1 MNTDQI
7 RLDILSAIKNNT
19 HIVID
24 KETISILEKQ
34 KDPDSKY
41 LIGMIYEFGFG
52 VEKNIKISD
61 ASYWEATKQGHSAA
75 QLIMDNKHF
84 EKEILGAKKT
94 VTFSN
99 DEEIPR
105 YNMMSVKKQKMTL

>member
-7 RLDILSAIKNNT
+7 RSDILDAIKNNT

-34 KDPDSKY
+34 KDPDSQY

-52 VEKNIKISD
+52 VEKDLKISV

-75 QLIMDNKHF
+75 QSIMDNKRI
-84 EKEILGAKKT
+84 EKKILGGKKT
-94 VTFSN
+94 VTFSS

-105 YNMMSVKKQKMTL
+105 YNMMSVKKQKVPL